1 VIDLGPREI
10 IATRHTDDGRFVIFS
25 SAGVTAGWPLPFW
38 GVIADTGADGHG
50 LLVRLDAMVA
60 CDGWTVPQL
69 LTVVHAR
76 LVAEQARFAAGS
88 TEAAIACLDRA
99 LAVYADVSAASSPA
113 VTFEPGDP
121 ASPYPCTV
129 ARCGPFALPLCPDP
143 ESRGE
148 GVTPEQLL
156 IILDQMLLE
165 WSRHAPYIR
174 RVWALRKAVKE
185 ALVAEVARV
194 EAARARSPAAGLS
207 G

>member
-1 VIDLGPREI
+1 LIDLDPREV
-10 IATRHTDDGRFVIFS
+10 IATRHASDGRFVIFS
-25 SAGVTAGWPLPFW
+25 SAGVTVGWPLPFW
-38 GVIADTGADGHG
+38 GVVADTGADGHG

-69 LTVVHAR
+69 LTVAHAR
-76 LVAEQARFAAGS
+76 LAAEQARFAAGS
-88 TEAAIACLDRA
+88 TEAALACLERA
-99 LAVYADVSAASSPA
+99 LVVYADVPAFSSPA
-113 VTFEPGDP
+113 VTFGPGDP
-121 ASPYPCTV
+121 ASPYPWTV

-165 WSRHAPYIR
+165 WSRKAPYLR
-174 RVWALRKAVKE
+174 RVWTMRKAVKY
-185 ALVAEVARV
+185 ALVAEAARV
-194 EAARARSPAAGLS
+194 QAARAGSPAAGLS